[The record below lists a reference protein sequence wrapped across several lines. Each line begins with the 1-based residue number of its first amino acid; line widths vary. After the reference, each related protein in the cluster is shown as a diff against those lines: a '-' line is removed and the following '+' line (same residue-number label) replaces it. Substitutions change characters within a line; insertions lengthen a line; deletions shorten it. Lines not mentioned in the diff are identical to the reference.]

1 MSNRELILDGT
12 KIAWHLEKVQQ
23 WERGER
29 FAPITID
36 MALTRACN
44 YACSFC
50 YAQMQENN
58 RSIITKKVM
67 DDFLDEEKRYSWNI
81 LEPCADVKIED
92 DRLKVHKGFLENF
105 VLLT

>member
-50 YAQMQENN
+50 YAQMQ
-58 RSIITKKVM
+58 
-67 DDFLDEEKRYSWNI
+67 
-81 LEPCADVKIED
+81 
-92 DRLKVHKGFLENF
+92 
-105 VLLT
+105 

>member
-36 MALTRACN
+36 MA
-44 YACSFC
+44 
-50 YAQMQENN
+50 
-58 RSIITKKVM
+58 
-67 DDFLDEEKRYSWNI
+67 
-81 LEPCADVKIED
+81 
-92 DRLKVHKGFLENF
+92 
-105 VLLT
+105 